1 MITGLVSL
9 LTGEATISSLVAS
22 RVYVNKAPQ
31 KAILPYVILTQ
42 LGSEEFKSLD
52 NTTSILR
59 MLTIDIDC
67 KADRFIEAESLGNAV
82 RIFLDDYSGTAG
94 SFTIGAVLMNSER
107 HDYEPPDDGSD
118 VGLHVVTLDVDIQYQ
133 P

>member
-1 MITGLVSL
+1 MITGLVAL
-9 LTGEATISSLVAS
+9 LTAEATITALVGS

-31 KAILPYVILTQ
+31 KAALPYIIITQ

-52 NTTSILR
+52 ATTSTLR
-59 MLTIDIDC
+59 MLTLDIDC
-67 KADRFIEAESLGNAV
+67 KADRFVEAESVANAV
-82 RIFLDDYSGTAG
+82 RTYLDDYSGTAG
-94 SFTIGAVLMNSER
+94 SYTIGAVLMNSER

-118 VGLHVVTLDVDIQYQ
+118 IGLHVITLDLDVQYN